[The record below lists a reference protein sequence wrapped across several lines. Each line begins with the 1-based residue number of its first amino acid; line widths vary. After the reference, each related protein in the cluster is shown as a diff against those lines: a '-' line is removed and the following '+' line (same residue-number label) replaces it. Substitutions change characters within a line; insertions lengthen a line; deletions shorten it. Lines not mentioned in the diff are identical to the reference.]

1 MTTLSTIATA
11 LELLLDSSV
20 DLDDAID
27 RHFSPTFRQR
37 VDGGSWS
44 ERADFTEHMAK
55 LREVMASGT
64 VEVHQELVD
73 GPLYADRHTIEIV
86 MKDGTVV
93 RNEVYVFAR
102 HDADGRFSEIQEATL
117 SLSGAANT
125 GGLDS
130 ASN

>member
-1 MTTLSTIATA
+1 MTTRSTITTA
-11 LELLLDSSV
+11 IKLLFDSSV
-20 DLDDAID
+20 DLDVAID

-44 ERADFTEHMAK
+44 ERADFTEHMAQ

-64 VEVHQELVD
+64 IEVHEELVD

-86 MKDGTVV
+86 LKDGTLI
-93 RNEVYVFAR
+93 RTEVYLFAR

-117 SLSGAANT
+117 SLSGNADAA
-125 GGLDS
+125 
-130 ASN
+130 